1 MEVLETGW
9 WLDDKAP
16 KMSTWVPRL
25 PDDIK
30 ALETLLEGGFPPK
43 QRIWPTKQAVII
55 YKFGDAS
62 GSGFGSSFTID
73 SKVYYRHGK
82 FSTDHSQES
91 SNNRESANSIFA
103 IEDAHEKGLFHEA
116 KLLIFTDNATMESAF
131 FRGTS
136 KHKKPFELIIC
147 FRKLQLGDGV
157 IIYVVHVAGLKMI
170 AQGTD
175 VLSWGTT
182 TSGVMQGWG
191 FCSFVLLRFSALE
204 RQGKSLKSWV
214 ESWFQSPNMI
224 NWLEPKDWFQR
235 GHQLDFSVWT
245 PPSVV
250 AEVAFEQLGK
260 MVHKRP
266 YYTHLMLCLQL
277 MTAHWS

>member
-1 MEVLETGW
+1 
-9 WLDDKAP
+9 
-16 KMSTWVPRL
+16 
-25 PDDIK
+25 
-30 ALETLLEGGFPPK
+30 
-43 QRIWPTKQAVII
+43 
-55 YKFGDAS
+55 
-62 GSGFGSSFTID
+62 
-73 SKVYYRHGK
+73 VYYRHGK

-175 VLSWGTT
+175 VLS
-182 TSGVMQGWG
+182 
-191 FCSFVLLRFSALE
+191 
-204 RQGKSLKSWV
+204 
-214 ESWFQSPNMI
+214 
-224 NWLEPKDWFQR
+224 
-235 GHQLDFSVWT
+235 
-245 PPSVV
+245 
-250 AEVAFEQLGK
+250 
-260 MVHKRP
+260 
-266 YYTHLMLCLQL
+266 
-277 MTAHWS
+277 